1 MFYLCCLCVPYVLEF
16 IGKSI
21 GKGFFYQHEWLFFS
35 TIKSSILKPFHS
47 QKGNRMKRTYSKREI
62 ITDTSFEFT
71 KDKLLYRIQYQ
82 GNGKAPDKRFD
93 KSSGLCL
100 FLYPTGMKT
109 FYAVKLLSMYN
120 KKKNRTEKN
129 AVYKKIFRM
138 EDHPQRDYA
147 AAKLQLPDILTDMS
161 KPKEKKDE
169 KTFGALAKNFLK
181 SGFGGFRLMDKSDK
195 HEYKQTTIDKYTK
208 LINTYILLKGSQEVR
223 DRMSGV
229 LEYDERVS
237 DRPLKDYAITD
248 IDQWHIECVQTRLK
262 DTKTTA
268 NDVVKVISIIYSWS
282 IKKKKL
288 NINNPVANIT
298 KFRENKIKIKMSDID
313 RDKILAYCEGKA
325 FDFFPRF
332 LCYVALLLL
341 IGKREIELLECCWK
355 EPITPKEQEACSG
368 WLVHNWQ
375 KEKYMYLRDT
385 KNRKPERVFL
395 DDRAI
400 EILKRLERSRF
411 TDKNAWAVQSKFLF
425 PQRRNIDKPATYS
438 SFRKNLIRL
447 NKHLD
452 LETKFLFKYAR
463 KTFGSFIA
471 SKFGIERAASKLN
484 HSSTKVTK
492 DHYVVPEDRDNEIEN
507 IYESNVERFRKVE

>member
-313 RDKILAYCEGKA
+313 RDKILDYCCGKA

-332 LCYVALLLL
+332 LTYVALLLL
-341 IGKREIELLECCWK
+341 IGKRELELLECCWK
-355 EPITPKEQEACSG
+355 EPITQKEKEACSG
-368 WLVHNWQ
+368 WLVNNWH

-400 EILKRLERSRF
+400 EVLKRLERSRF
-411 TDKNAWAVQSKFLF
+411 TDKNAWALESRYLF
-425 PQRRNIDKPATYS
+425 PQRRNINLPATYS
-438 SFRKNLIRL
+438 SFRKNLDRL

-463 KTFGSFIA
+463 KTFGSYIA

-492 DHYVVPEDRDNEIEN
+492 DHYVVPEDKDNEIEN

>member
-1 MFYLCCLCVPYVLEF
+1 
-16 IGKSI
+16 
-21 GKGFFYQHEWLFFS
+21 
-35 TIKSSILKPFHS
+35 
-47 QKGNRMKRTYSKREI
+47 MKRTYSKREI

-313 RDKILAYCEGKA
+313 RDKILDYCCGKA

-332 LCYVALLLL
+332 LTYVALLLL
-341 IGKREIELLECCWK
+341 IGKRELELLECCWK
-355 EPITPKEQEACSG
+355 EPITQKEKEACSG
-368 WLVHNWQ
+368 WLVNNWH

-400 EILKRLERSRF
+400 EVLKRLERSRF
-411 TDKNAWAVQSKFLF
+411 TDKNAWALESRYLF
-425 PQRRNIDKPATYS
+425 PQRRNINLPATYS
-438 SFRKNLIRL
+438 SFRKNLDRL

-463 KTFGSFIA
+463 KTFGSYIA

-492 DHYVVPEDRDNEIEN
+492 DHYVVPEDKDNEIEN

>member
-1 MFYLCCLCVPYVLEF
+1 
-16 IGKSI
+16 
-21 GKGFFYQHEWLFFS
+21 
-35 TIKSSILKPFHS
+35 
-47 QKGNRMKRTYSKREI
+47 MKRTYNKREN
-62 ITDTSFEFT
+62 ITDTTFDFT
-71 KDKLLYRIQYQ
+71 QQKVQYQIQYQ
-82 GNGKAPDKRFD
+82 GNGKAPDKRYD
-93 KSSGLCL
+93 KSIQGLCL
-100 FLYPTGMKT
+100 FVYPSGIKT
-109 FYAVKLLSMYN
+109 FYAVRFLEQYN

-138 EDHPQRDYA
+138 EDHPQRNYA
-147 AAKLQLPDILTDMS
+147 AAKLELPNILSRMAL
-161 KPKEKKDE
+161 PKEKKDE
-169 KTFGALAKNFLK
+169 KTFGALAKEFIK

-298 KFRENKIKIKMSDID
+298 KFRENKIKIKMSDVD
-313 RDKILAYCEGKA
+313 RDKILDYCSSKA

-332 LCYVALLLL
+332 LTYVALLML

-355 EPITPKEQEACSG
+355 EPITQKEKEACSG
-368 WLVHNWQ
+368 WLVNNWQ

-385 KNRKPERVFL
+385 KNRKPERVYL
-395 DDRAI
+395 DTRSI

-411 TDKNAWAVQSKFLF
+411 TDKNAWAVESKFLF
-425 PQRRNIDKPATYS
+425 PQRKNINLPATYS
-438 SFRKNLIRL
+438 SFRKNLDRL
-447 NKHLD
+447 NNVLD
-452 LETKFLFKYAR
+452 LETRFLFKYAR
-463 KTFGSFIA
+463 KTFGSYISA
-471 SKFGIERAASKLN
+471 RFGIERAASKLN

>member
-1 MFYLCCLCVPYVLEF
+1 
-16 IGKSI
+16 
-21 GKGFFYQHEWLFFS
+21 
-35 TIKSSILKPFHS
+35 
-47 QKGNRMKRTYSKREI
+47 
-62 ITDTSFEFT
+62 
-71 KDKLLYRIQYQ
+71 
-82 GNGKAPDKRFD
+82 
-93 KSSGLCL
+93 
-100 FLYPTGMKT
+100 
-109 FYAVKLLSMYN
+109 
-120 KKKNRTEKN
+120 
-129 AVYKKIFRM
+129 
-138 EDHPQRDYA
+138 
-147 AAKLQLPDILTDMS
+147 
-161 KPKEKKDE
+161 
-169 KTFGALAKNFLK
+169 
-181 SGFGGFRLMDKSDK
+181 
-195 HEYKQTTIDKYTK
+195 
-208 LINTYILLKGSQEVR
+208 
-223 DRMSGV
+223 MSGV

-298 KFRENKIKIKMSDID
+298 KFRENKIKIKMSDVD
-313 RDKILAYCEGKA
+313 RDKILDYCSGKA

-332 LCYVALLLL
+332 LTYVALLLL
-341 IGKREIELLECCWK
+341 IGKRELELLECCWK
-355 EPITPKEQEACSG
+355 EPITQKEKEACSG
-368 WLVHNWQ
+368 WLVNNWQ

-400 EILKRLERSRF
+400 EVLQRLERSRF
-411 TDKNAWAVQSKFLF
+411 TDKNAWALESRYMF
-425 PQRRNIDKPATYS
+425 PQRRNTNLPATYS
-438 SFRKNLIRL
+438 SFRKNLDRL

-463 KTFGSFIA
+463 KTFGSYIA

-492 DHYVVPEDRDNEIEN
+492 DHYVVPEDKDNEIEN

>member
-1 MFYLCCLCVPYVLEF
+1 
-16 IGKSI
+16 
-21 GKGFFYQHEWLFFS
+21 
-35 TIKSSILKPFHS
+35 
-47 QKGNRMKRTYSKREI
+47 MKRTYSKREI

-120 KKKNRTEKN
+120 KNKNRTEKN

-169 KTFGALAKNFLK
+169 KTFGDLAKNFLK

-298 KFRENKIKIKMSDID
+298 KFRENKIKIKMSDVD
-313 RDKILAYCEGKA
+313 RDKILDYCSGKA

-332 LCYVALLLL
+332 LTYVALLLL
-341 IGKREIELLECCWK
+341 IGKRELELLECCWK
-355 EPITPKEQEACSG
+355 EPITQKEKEACSG
-368 WLVHNWQ
+368 WLVNNWQ

-400 EILKRLERSRF
+400 EVLQRLERSRF
-411 TDKNAWAVQSKFLF
+411 TDKNAWALESRYMF
-425 PQRRNIDKPATYS
+425 PQRRNTNLPATYS
-438 SFRKNLIRL
+438 SFRKNLDRL

-463 KTFGSFIA
+463 KTFGSYIA

-492 DHYVVPEDRDNEIEN
+492 DHYVVPEDKDNEIEN

>member
-1 MFYLCCLCVPYVLEF
+1 
-16 IGKSI
+16 
-21 GKGFFYQHEWLFFS
+21 
-35 TIKSSILKPFHS
+35 
-47 QKGNRMKRTYSKREI
+47 MKRTYNKREI
-62 ITDTSFEFT
+62 ITDTSFDFT
-71 KDKLLYRIQYQ
+71 KQRIQYQIQYQ

-93 KSSGLCL
+93 RSTQGLCL
-100 FLYPTGMKT
+100 FIYPSG
-109 FYAVKLLSMYN
+109 VKVFCAIKKFSMYN
-120 KKKNRTEKN
+120 KIKNRTEKN

-147 AAKLQLPDILTDMS
+147 AAKLELPNVLSLMGL
-161 KPKEKKDE
+161 PKDKKDE
-169 KTFGALAKNFLK
+169 KTFGALAKEFLK
-181 SGFGGFRLMDKSDK
+181 TGLSSFRLMDKSEK
-195 HEYKQTTIDKYTK
+195 HEYKQTSIKKYTK
-208 LINTYILLKGSQEVR
+208 IINSYILLKGSAKVR
-223 DRMSGV
+223 DRMSNMI
-229 LEYDERVS
+229 EYDGRVS
-237 DRPLKDYAITD
+237 EKPFKDYTIKE
-248 IDQWHIECVQTRLK
+248 IDQWHIECIQTRMK
-262 DTKTTA
+262 DYKTAA
-268 NDVVKVISIIYSWS
+268 NDIVKMISIIYSWS

-288 NINNPVANIT
+288 KISNPVEHIT